1 MAKLEERT
9 LFQEW
14 QAVEQDWYS
23 IYQWKRTTGSDY
35 TEWISEWIWTSIS
48 GINLITDG
56 LRQRP
61 FRWPEHR
68 GQIRLGTDI
77 SQITEKRLLRAMFN
91 LSEVPLLSKVIDYE
105 NDCLQRR
112 YCMTLVSSSWR
123 KTARSWLRGVRRRDK
138 QVQESSTATTKS

>member
-105 NDCLQRR
+105 VLSFPPFSNHGAQKISKTFWACYGSFFHGFLRR
-112 YCMTLVSSSWR
+112 
-123 KTARSWLRGVRRRDK
+123 
-138 QVQESSTATTKS
+138 